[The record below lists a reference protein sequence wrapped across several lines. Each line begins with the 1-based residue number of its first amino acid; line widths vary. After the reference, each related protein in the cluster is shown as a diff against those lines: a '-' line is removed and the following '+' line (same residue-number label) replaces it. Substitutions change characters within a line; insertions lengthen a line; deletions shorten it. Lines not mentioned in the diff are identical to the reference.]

1 MSIEKLY
8 FISQIIVAVGFVIS
22 LIFVG
27 FQVRQN
33 TALLRQSMAAER
45 LRANDFLLERLMT
58 DADFRNFHYRAA
70 TEPEK
75 FNEDD
80 KYRNQFVN
88 VRTLRT
94 ALAELNA
101 YFEGNIAEPEYTR
114 LNWNLELLA
123 KKPEI
128 ERAWALIE
136 NQYSKKVQTHWLEIC
151 EKMKGQSLKEAMQI

>member
-45 LRANDFLLERLMT
+45 LRANDFLLECLMT
-58 DADFRNFHYRAA
+58 DSDFRHFHYRAA
-70 TEPEK
+70 TELEK

-80 KYRNQFVN
+80 KYRNQLVN
-88 VRTLRT
+88 VRTPRT

-101 YFEGNIAEPEYTR
+101 YFEGNIAEPEYIR
-114 LNWNLELLA
+114 LN
-123 KKPEI
+123 
-128 ERAWALIE
+128 
-136 NQYSKKVQTHWLEIC
+136 
-151 EKMKGQSLKEAMQI
+151 